1 MTGPAANEHDDRGGG
16 ASSDEPRSGDHAV
29 GGPGEPRSGSHVVA
43 GLAVVVFL
51 QWLGASAVIP
61 MLPVYVR
68 REGGSVAVAGVVMA
82 SFFVAGVVTQYP
94 AGRLADRFGRRG
106 VLVGGLAVYVVAS
119 AAFALPSGP
128 GVAVAL
134 RGLQGVGA
142 GAAEVA
148 SLALVAAVVAETH
161 RGRAFGTIYAGA
173 TAGMAVG
180 PLVGSVLGAAHMA
193 VIFMGTAVASAVGIV
208 VALRLHVPEQ
218 PPAAAPPPAPADHG
232 VTHASASPPG
242 AGRARR
248 AALIGCLCAAAV
260 FGLTSGMYDTCWT
273 LLLDTRHAAGWQVGL
288 SWTLFAV
295 PFAVVTRPAGAL
307 ADRRDR
313 RPLALGG
320 LAIAVALCAAYP
332 FIPVVAVL
340 VGLGALEATG
350 VASAMPAVQSLLTHG
365 VDPHVSGRTQGL
377 YATTQTASTAVAA
390 GAGGVLFSIARWAP
404 FVTVAAAC
412 ALLIVAAGLAWRRAE
427 GRASGTVPAGPA
439 RPEGPAAPPASPTPP
454 VVPAH

>member
-1 MTGPAANEHDDRGGG
+1 MTGPVGSEHERRGG
-16 ASSDEPRSGDHAV
+16 RT
-29 GGPGEPRSGSHVVA
+29 GPGDPGTTPRSGSHVVG

-68 REGGSVAVAGVVMA
+68 REGGSVAVAGAVMA

-119 AAFALPSGP
+119 AAFAIPSSP
-128 GVAVAL
+128 GVAVVL

-193 VIFMGTAVASAVGIV
+193 VIFAGTAAASAVGIG
-208 VALRLHVPEQ
+208 VALRLQVPVR
-218 PPAAAPPPAPADHG
+218 APAPAG
-232 VTHASASPPG
+232 RGAAPTVTAPPEI
-242 AGRARR
+242 GRTRR
-248 AALIGCLCAAAV
+248 AALAGCLCAAAV
-260 FGLTSGMYDTCWT
+260 FGLTSGVYDTCWT
-273 LLLDTRHAAGWQVGL
+273 LLLDARHAAGWQVGL

-307 ADRRDR
+307 ADRRGR

-320 LAIAVALCAAYP
+320 LAVAVALCAGYP
-332 FIPVVAVL
+332 FIPTVAVL
-340 VGLGALEATG
+340 VGLGAVEATG

-365 VDPHVSGRTQGL
+365 VEPHVSGRTQGL

-390 GAGGVLFSIARWAP
+390 AAGGVLFSIARWAP
-404 FVTVAAAC
+404 FVAVAVAC
-412 ALLIVAAGLAWRRAE
+412 ALLVVAAGLAWRRVPDGVAGAPAE
-427 GRASGTVPAGPA
+427 T
-439 RPEGPAAPPASPTPP
+439 
-454 VVPAH
+454 PAH

>member
-1 MTGPAANEHDDRGGG
+1 MTGPAASGHDQHDG
-16 ASSDEPRSGDHAV
+16 HAIV
-29 GGPGEPRSGSHVVA
+29 GGEPRSGSHVVA

-208 VALRLHVPEQ
+208 VALRLHVPDPRPPGASPAAPAPAGSDV
-218 PPAAAPPPAPADHG
+218 PPAATPPPR
-232 VTHASASPPG
+232 
-242 AGRARR
+242 AGRAHR
-248 AALIGCLCAAAV
+248 AALIGCLCAAGV

-332 FIPVVAVL
+332 FIPMVAVL

-377 YATTQTASTAVAA
+377 YATTQTATIPRVRF
-390 GAGGVLFSIARWAP
+390 GGQSRTLHGHREWGHSP
-404 FVTVAAAC
+404 
-412 ALLIVAAGLAWRRAE
+412 RR
-427 GRASGTVPAGPA
+427 S
-439 RPEGPAAPPASPTPP
+439 S
-454 VVPAH
+454 